1 MKSPESSAYKNVKK
15 IACCLFDL
23 RFLLV
28 AQIID
33 LFFPDLDLNAL
44 GAAAAATT
52 AAATPITNP
61 VAESPPR
68 QATGTSLA
76 YSHPQRQEHEA
87 FTAATSG
94 TSPRT
99 QGNWIFT
106 WLVSF

>member
-1 MKSPESSAYKNVKK
+1 MKK
-15 IACCLFDL
+15 IANCLFRPPTFVSRANYL
-23 RFLLV
+23 Y
-28 AQIID
+28 
-33 LFFPDLDLNAL
+33 FFPDLDLNAL
-44 GAAAAATT
+44 GAAAASTT
-52 AAATPITNP
+52 AATPITNP

-99 QGNWIFT
+99 QGN
-106 WLVSF
+106 